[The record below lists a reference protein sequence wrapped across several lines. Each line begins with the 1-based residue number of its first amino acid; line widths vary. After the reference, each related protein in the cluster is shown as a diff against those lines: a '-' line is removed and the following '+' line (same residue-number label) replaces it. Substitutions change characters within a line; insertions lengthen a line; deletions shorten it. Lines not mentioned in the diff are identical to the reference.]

1 MICLR
6 IKNPYIRQAR
16 IINPSQREGV
26 EPKEVES
33 SLPSGARL
41 RIHGAEHEGAGLQ
54 RCWNSEGEGKHSHD
68 KPRL

>member
-16 IINPSQREGV
+16 IINPSQRE
-26 EPKEVES
+26 VES

-41 RIHGAEHEGAGLQ
+41 RIHGAEHAGADFQ
-54 RCWNSEGEGKHSHD
+54 RCRHSEGEGKHSHD